1 MEAVRFTQQRV
12 IAANACLSLLV
23 LTSCSHL
30 QKPGLGIEPFTRQG
44 KEYCAVW
51 IPFGL
56 ADYGWSG
63 QDFLYF
69 RREIP
74 YSGILELDAGNA
86 LMQLLDGPSEEEMA
100 KGAVSLVKPAGILGL
115 TIKEGKAQAD
125 FTQEFAPAGGSL
137 AVWQCWKAV
146 EEVLRQ
152 FPEVSEVALLVEG
165 VPAIES
171 LQP

>member
-1 MEAVRFTQQRV
+1 MKRPGG
-12 IAANACLSLLV
+12 LLV
-23 LTSCSHL
+23 SFICLALTSCSHIP
-30 QKPGLGIEPFTRQG
+30 KPGLGIEPFTRQG
-44 KEYCAVW
+44 REYFAVW

-56 ADYGWSG
+56 AEYGWSG

-69 RREIP
+69 RREIS
-74 YSGILELDAGNA
+74 YSGILEVDAGNA
-86 LMQLLDGPSEEEMA
+86 LMQLLDGPSDEERA

-115 TIKEGKAQAD
+115 TIKKGKAQAN

-137 AVWQCWKAV
+137 AVWQCQKAV

-152 FPEVSEVALLVEG
+152 FPEIREVELLVEG
-165 VPAIES
+165 VPATES

>member
-1 MEAVRFTQQRV
+1 MKQDG
-12 IAANACLSLLV
+12 SLLV
-23 LTSCSHL
+23 GFICLALTSCSHL

-44 KEYCAVW
+44 KDYLAVW
-51 IPFGL
+51 IPFRL
-56 ADYGWSG
+56 TDYGWSG

-69 RREIP
+69 RREVP

-86 LMQLLDGPSEEEMA
+86 LMQLLDGPSDEEQA
-100 KGAVSLVKPAGILGL
+100 KGAIRLVKPAGILGL
-115 TIKEGKAQAD
+115 TIKKGKAQAN

-137 AVWQCWKAV
+137 AVWQCHKAV
-146 EEVLRQ
+146 GEVLRQ
-152 FPEVSEVALLVEG
+152 FPEIRGVELLVEG

>member
-1 MEAVRFTQQRV
+1 MPRAHDDNRMR
-12 IAANACLSLLV
+12 LSRSFVGFCLV

-30 QKPGLGIEPFTRQG
+30 PKPGLAIEPFTRQSR
-44 KEYCAVW
+44 EYFAVW

-86 LMQLLDGPSEEEMA
+86 LMQLLNGPSDEEQA
-100 KGAVSLVKPAGILGL
+100 KGAVRLVKPAGILGL
-115 TIKEGKAQAD
+115 TIKNGKAQAN

-137 AVWQCWKAV
+137 AVWQCQKAV
-146 EEVLRQ
+146 GEVLRQ
-152 FPEVSEVALLVEG
+152 FPEIEEAELLIEG